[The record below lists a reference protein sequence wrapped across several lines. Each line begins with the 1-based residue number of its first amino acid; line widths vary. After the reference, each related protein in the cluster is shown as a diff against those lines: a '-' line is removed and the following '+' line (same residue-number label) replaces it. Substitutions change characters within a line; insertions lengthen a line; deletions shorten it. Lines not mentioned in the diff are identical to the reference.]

1 MKHKVLCKSKKKKGK
16 KRVLHVKGKGLDDFK
31 SHLKHYQVANPFN

>member
-1 MKHKVLCKSKKKKGK
+1 MKHKVLCKSKKKKRK
-16 KRVLHVKGKGLDDFK
+16 KKATPCKGLDDIK